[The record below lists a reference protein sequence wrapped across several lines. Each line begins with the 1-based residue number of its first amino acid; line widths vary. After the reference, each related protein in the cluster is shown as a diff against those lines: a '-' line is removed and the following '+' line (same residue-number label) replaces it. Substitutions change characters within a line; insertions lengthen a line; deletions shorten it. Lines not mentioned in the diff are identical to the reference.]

1 MKIRKAKKA
10 ITKFFGTK
18 VRIKNGEMR
27 LKSQFQTG
35 TFQITAKTVIYK
47 ERINHIYVV
56 KKGCLSYVHE

>member
-10 ITKFFGTK
+10 IEKFFGFK
-18 VRIKNGEMR
+18 VISKDGEMR

-47 ERINHIYVV
+47 ERVDHVYVV